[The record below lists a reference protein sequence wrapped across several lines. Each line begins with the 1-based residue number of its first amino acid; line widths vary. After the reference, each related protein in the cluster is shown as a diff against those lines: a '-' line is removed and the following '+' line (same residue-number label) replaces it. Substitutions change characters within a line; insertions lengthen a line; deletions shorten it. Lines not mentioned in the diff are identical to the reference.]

1 MQRLSVT
8 VEYRLAPETRYS
20 GSTEDTYAALNCFT
34 RTPRSLAWIAPASPS
49 WARAQA
55 AGTLHCLAIKAR
67 DRGEIPLVLQ
77 SLVYPMLDDRT
88 GSANSVPPHIAT
100 VGWSTQEN
108 RLGWRS
114 FLGAEPG
121 TAHVP
126 AEAVPTRLTDFGGL
140 APVWI
145 GVGGVDLFAAE
156 DIDYARKLTLAN
168 VPTELLVIPGGFHGF
183 DVVAPESAPA
193 RRFEGKAERAA
204 ARLRASCRR
213 LAIRRFRAQ

>member
-20 GSTEDTYAALNCFT
+20 GSTEDTYAALNWLYAHAEELGVD
-34 RTPRSLAWIAPASPS
+34 RARIAVMGESAGGGH
-49 WARAQA
+49 A
-55 AGTLHCLAIKAR
+55 ALLAIKAR

-121 TAHVP
+121 TADVP

-140 APVWI
+140 APAWI